1 MGMKLDD
8 KKTKTKTERESL
20 SELLRSNTARF
31 LKEKKHLLEVD
42 HLDKEE
48 IMLILKTAACLKEL
62 KNRGDF
68 PLDLLRGKHLALTF
82 YENSTRTRTS
92 FSIAATNLGANSVN
106 LDISTSSVQK
116 GESLKDTALTLGA
129 MGVEALVIRHSS
141 DQAAEDLAKDLV
153 GSRGEHISIINA
165 GAGRHA
171 HPTQALLDCLTMT
184 EESGSLAGK
193 KVTILGDTKYSRVA
207 RSNARLLPGMG
218 AKLTICS
225 PSYLSATDL
234 SGPSIQITDNLE
246 EALTDADFV
255 MVLRIQLERQEENLK
270 IDREEYI
277 KDFQLN
283 HKCLGPASRTV
294 KILHPG
300 PVNRD
305 LEISSA
311 LMDDPQFSLIETQ
324 VANGIFI
331 RMAILALLMTDC

>member
-1 MGMKLDD
+1 MGTKLDE
-8 KKTKTKTERESL
+8 KKTKTDTASL
-20 SELLRSNTARF
+20 FELLGSSAAQNLR
-31 LKEKKHLLEVD
+31 EKKHLLEVD

-48 IMLILKTAACLKEL
+48 LELILKTAACLKEL
-62 KNRGDF
+62 KNRDAY

-92 FSIAATNLGANSVN
+92 FSIAATNLGANSVS

-129 MGVEALVIRHSS
+129 MGVEALVIRHAS
-141 DQAAEDLAKDLV
+141 DQAAENLAKDLV
-153 GSRGEHISIINA
+153 GSRGENISIINA

-171 HPTQALLDCLTMT
+171 HPTQALLDCLTMQ
-184 EESGSLAGK
+184 EDCGSLEGK

-225 PSYLSATDL
+225 PAYLTATDL
-234 SGPSIQITDNLE
+234 NMPGVSITNNFE
-246 EALTDADFV
+246 EAMTDADFV
-255 MVLRIQLERQEENLK
+255 MVLRIQLERQEESLK
-270 IDREEYI
+270 IDRDDYI
-277 KDFQLN
+277 RNFQLN
-283 HKCLGPASRTV
+283 HSRLGAASSTV

-305 LEISSA
+305 LELSSA
-311 LMDDPQFSLIETQ
+311 LMDDPKFSLIETQ